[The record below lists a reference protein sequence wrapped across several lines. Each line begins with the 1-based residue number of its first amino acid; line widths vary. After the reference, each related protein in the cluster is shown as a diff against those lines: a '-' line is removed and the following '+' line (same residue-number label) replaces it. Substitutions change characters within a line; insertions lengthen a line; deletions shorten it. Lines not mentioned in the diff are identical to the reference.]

1 MRGKTR
7 YWVALA
13 VVAVGAA
20 VAIGAWRATHRPGP
34 AQFTFRMTP
43 VTPLT
48 VKACVSEARRYG
60 YSASGGA
67 MICSFGAGQG
77 WYRATLTNRGSY
89 GLPACTA
96 TGFDSHGKAVF
107 TGRLFFAIGGIRGLF
122 VPGHHS
128 ITFYWYLPHKTR
140 GPVARYAAT
149 CAPVSGL
156 FNA

>member
-1 MRGKTR
+1 MRGKIR
-7 YWVALA
+7 CWVALA
-13 VVAVGAA
+13 VLAAAAA
-20 VAIGAWRATHRPGP
+20 VAVGAWRATHRPGLV
-34 AQFTFRMTP
+34 QFTLRMTP

-48 VKACVSEARRYG
+48 ATACVSAARRYG

-107 TGRLFFAIGGIRGLF
+107 TGRLFFTIGGIRGLF

-128 ITFYWYLPHKTR
+128 ITFYWYLPHKAR
-140 GPVARYAAT
+140 GPVARYTGACSPA
-149 CAPVSGL
+149 SGM